1 MLFAAAIGLS
11 WAAGRAV
18 DYEALP
24 TPALQ
29 PRPEAFAVAWTT
41 IYALLGV
48 RALAADEDEEPPLV
62 VAALLLTVLW
72 AAAARARRLR
82 LAAGVLVVAAA
93 LAWRG
98 IDDAAT
104 ALLAGWLSVAS
115 VLSLA
120 IVAPAV
126 FDAPCWLG
134 VAAGLA
140 LVASPRPWATLA
152 PVALAA
158 ALRR

>member
-1 MLFAAAIGLS
+1 ML
-11 WAAGRAV
+11 WR
-18 DYEALP
+18 E
-24 TPALQ
+24 
-29 PRPEAFAVAWTT
+29 TT
-41 IYALLGV
+41 IYALLGA
-48 RALAADEDEEPPLV
+48 RALIAEEEEPQLV

-72 AAAARARRLR
+72 AAAARAQRLR
-82 LAAGVLVVAAA
+82 LAACPSSLAAA

-115 VLSLA
+115 VLALA
-120 IVAPAV
+120 IVAPAA
-126 FDAPCWLG
+126 FDAPCWLAG
-134 VAAGLA
+134 AAGLA